1 MGVRED
7 WKFWIMFVHRFFPPT
22 KYWLVYSAPDSEDST
37 DYAMELLRSLIALV
51 TKRISPK
58 TLLFSSYMQLI
69 GGVRVSMEANQ
80 GRLLAGFDA
89 VSLI

>member
-1 MGVRED
+1 
-7 WKFWIMFVHRFFPPT
+7 
-22 KYWLVYSAPDSEDST
+22 
-37 DYAMELLRSLIALV
+37 MELLRSLIALV